1 MFTGLNKNE
10 EKKLATLEQ
19 LKLADKTKDQ
29 TLGEFA
35 RLAGKVM
42 GISSGFATIFDGKY
56 QHIKY
61 VPNTPFPLENVP
73 ITEMMYR
80 HALDAD
86 GPVICS
92 DTRTDIRFKDH
103 RLVKDGVILFY
114 AAAPLKNRDGFV
126 LGALCVIGNTP
137 FTPSQDLIDNFL
149 LIAGLAGAYLES
161 RGSIGFIDALTEL
174 PNRRQ
179 LLDDIAKL
187 AVKNIDEPY
196 SLIIFDC
203 IDMPQAYELSRYLGL
218 VAVENMLRDFSSLLR
233 LRLNLKKET
242 VLYTFATG
250 RYAVLVKLRN
260 AKKLIRKALV
270 MPPTQTKITNDIDI
284 TLNIHAGYVSFRPAG
299 SSVAEIFRQGVSALH
314 EAIKQGIPVQK
325 FDSELDKRRND
336 EFKLL
341 YDLSE
346 AIKSEDQLYLAYQ
359 PKVSLSDGHI
369 EGVEALLRWEHPL
382 KGNISPT
389 TIVALAEK
397 TSLMFAIT
405 NWVISKALEQ
415 LKAWRK
421 IGIGIPI
428 SVNVTVSDLSRHGF
442 ADRLEEQVLAS
453 ALLTTDLRIECLETE
468 KVLES
473 EIALNELNILKLRG
487 FKILLDDFGAGYSN
501 INYLRRIPLD
511 IVKLDRSLISLIATD
526 TGSRIIVRN
535 IIVMLKEL
543 DYTVLAEGVED
554 EETALML
561 KEFGCDEAQGYFFSK
576 PVSPRQIQDMFFAN
590 E

>member
-19 LKLADKTKDQ
+19 LKFEDKTEDQ

-35 RLAGKVM
+35 RLASKVM
-42 GISSGFATIFDGKY
+42 GISGSFVIIFDGKY
-56 QHIKY
+56 QHIRY
-61 VPNTPFPLENVP
+61 AENTPFPLESIP
-73 ITEMMYR
+73 MIEMAY
-80 HALDAD
+80 HADSL
-86 GPVICS
+86 VICP
-92 DTRTDIRFKDH
+92 DTRADIRFKDH
-103 RLVKDGVILFY
+103 RLVKDGAIIFY
-114 AAAPLKNRDGFV
+114 AAAPLKTRDGSV
-126 LGALCVIGNTP
+126 LGSLCVIDQYP

-149 LIAGLAGAYLES
+149 LIASLAGAYLEA
-161 RGSIGFIDALTEL
+161 RRSIGFIDALTDL

-179 LLDDIAKL
+179 LLGDIEKL
-187 AVKNIDEPY
+187 SEKNINEPY
-196 SLIIFDC
+196 SLLIFDC

-218 VAVENMLRDFSSLLR
+218 IAVEKMLRAFSSLLR

-250 RYAVLVKLRN
+250 RYAVLVKSRD
-260 AKKLIRKALV
+260 AKKLIQKAGVL
-270 MPPTQTKITNDIDI
+270 PPAQTKITNDIDI
-284 TLNIHAGYVSFRPAG
+284 TLNTHAGYVSFKPAG
-299 SSVAEIFRQGVSALH
+299 SSVAEIFRQAVSALH
-314 EAIKQGIPVQK
+314 EAIKRSVPVQK
-325 FDSELDKRRND
+325 FDPELDKRRND
-336 EFKLL
+336 EFRLL

-346 AIKSEDQLYLAYQ
+346 AIKSGDQLYLVYQ

-369 EGVEALLRWEHPL
+369 EGVEALLRWEHPV
-382 KGNISPT
+382 KGNISPE
-389 TIVALAEK
+389 TIVTLAEK

-405 NWVISKALEQ
+405 NWVISNALEQ
-415 LKAWRK
+415 LKVWRK

-442 ADRLEEQVLAS
+442 ADRLEEQILAS
-453 ALLTTDLRIECLETE
+453 ALITADLRIECLETE

-473 EIALNELNILKLRG
+473 DIALNELNILKLRG

-511 IVKLDRSLISLIATD
+511 IVKLDRSLISLITTD

-543 DYTVLAEGVED
+543 DYIVLAEGVED
-554 EETALML
+554 EKTALML

-576 PVSPRQIQDMFFAN
+576 PVSPKQIQAMFLAN

>member
-61 VPNTPFPLENVP
+61 APNTPLPVENIP

-126 LGALCVIGNTP
+126 LGALCVIDNTP

-196 SLIIFDC
+196 CLIIFDC

-250 RYAVLVKLRN
+250 RYAVLVKSRN

-299 SSVAEIFRQGVSALH
+299 SSVAEIFRQAVSALH

-397 TSLMFAIT
+397 TSLMSAIT